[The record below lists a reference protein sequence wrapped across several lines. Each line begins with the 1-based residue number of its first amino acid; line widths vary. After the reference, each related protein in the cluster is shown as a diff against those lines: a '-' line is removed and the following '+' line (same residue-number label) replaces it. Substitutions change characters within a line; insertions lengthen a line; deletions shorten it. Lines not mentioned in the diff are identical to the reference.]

1 MIAVIH
7 VRRIHWNCSTKPHR
21 RRCSKCANTRTRPV
35 LDIGLLQPVRQ
46 TALGDPE
53 VLRGPSRSTTS
64 SRNSCGYGSGMVN
77 ILPARKSSQVRC
89 QPKLGQ
95 SRLTLQNGSWSPS
108 EGHTQARAHVAA
120 LTASLAGSISSR
132 ITHPQNRGP
141 GTSETAYFSSLLAVE
156 VAGHHVGDRRE
167 HRLVL

>member
-1 MIAVIH
+1 MIEDFAKDVASVQRIEAVP
-7 VRRIHWNCSTKPHR
+7 RILDVICHATGMGF
-21 RRCSKCANTRTRPV
+21 ALVAAPV
-35 LDIGLLQPVRQ
+35 FVS
-46 TALGDPE
+46 ALS
-53 VLRGPSRSTTS
+53 PS
-64 SRNSCGYGSGMVN
+64 YAVAA
-77 ILPARKSSQVRC
+77 L
-89 QPKLGQ
+89 
-95 SRLTLQNGSWSPS
+95 LTLTAISN
-108 EGHTQARAHVAA
+108 VAA